1 MSNARRKRCGIFAWS
16 VADHPFPRWEK
27 SALWLAVAMTV
38 IFFLFTV
45 PGGVMIGEAGVA
57 PGPEV
62 SAGQCL
68 RCHDGYK
75 FRVAFPASAHGNIG
89 CTGCHRGIDDI
100 RRHSTG
106 EKKTAP
112 VSCGSCHEKIATEY
126 RSSFHYVQ
134 EDFRCYDCH
143 RGIHALQKV
152 ARKDI
157 KRTIIERCT
166 ECHSNDEYVA
176 SGHSEALL
184 KGNQDAADCSDCHG
198 LHDTRVYH
206 TALDKYPDEAREFY
220 TGKCKRCHSDAAMMK
235 RNNLSADLV
244 RYYEETY
251 HGKVQN
257 VGYPSRVAG
266 CGDCHTT
273 HNILP
278 KSDPRSSIHPN
289 NLVANCGRCHKSF
302 HARFVDYKAHPN
314 YRDRKNYPS
323 LFWTFVFMSG
333 LLAGTFL
340 FFWTHTFLW
349 WRKTYWETHR
359 MEKLGIKAHCSL
371 SEADRIQHVQRF
383 SPVER
388 VMHVLLIISF
398 FVLVMTGFPVKYP
411 EAVWAGILMDLWGG
425 AHNAALFHR
434 GAALVLIAI
443 VAYVGWLS
451 FKFLFPKG
459 KGTRGWI
466 GRLLGPDSL
475 FPNLK
480 DWEDLKGM
488 IRWFFDRGEMP
499 KFDLWTYW
507 EKFDFMAVFW
517 GMFAIGGSG
526 LLLWKPEWSSYLVP
540 GWVLNIAAM
549 VHSEEALLAALFIFT
564 VHFFNTH
571 FIPTK
576 FPMDRI
582 VFTGSYTME
591 ELKEQRPLE
600 YQRLLEE
607 NRLGTI
613 KRDHPGIP
621 VKLVSAA
628 FGLGSLAV
636 GLTLTILIFWAILF

>member
-1 MSNARRKRCGIFAWS
+1 MFPAIIAACCFLFVLTGNARTENTTALDRRS
-16 VADHPFPRWEK
+16 VA
-27 SALWLAVAMTV
+27 S
-38 IFFLFTV
+38 
-45 PGGVMIGEAGVA
+45 
-57 PGPEV
+57 
-62 SAGQCL
+62 GQCL
-68 RCHDGYK
+68 QCHDEYK
-75 FRVAFPASAHGNIG
+75 FRDAFPRSVHGNIG
-89 CTGCHRGIDDI
+89 CGGCHRGIADL
-100 RRHSTG
+100 RRHSRG
-106 EKKTAP
+106 EEKPQP
-112 VSCGSCHEKIATEY
+112 VSCGSCHERIAAEY
-126 RSSFHYVQ
+126 LANFHYIQ

-143 RGIHALQKV
+143 RGIHALTAV
-152 ARKDI
+152 PRRDF
-157 KRTIIERCT
+157 KRTIVERCT
-166 ECHSNDEYVA
+166 ECHSNEEYVA

-198 LHDTRVYH
+198 LHNTRVYH
-206 TALDKYPDEAREFY
+206 TALDKYPAEAREFY
-220 TGKCKRCHSDAAMMK
+220 TAKCKRCHSDPVMMK
-235 RNNLSADLV
+235 RNNLSPELV

-251 HGKVQN
+251 HGKIQS
-257 VGYPSRVAG
+257 VGYASRVAG

-278 KSDPRSSIHPN
+278 KSDPRSSIHPG
-289 NLVANCGRCHKSF
+289 NLVENCGRCHRSF
-302 HARFVDYKAHPN
+302 HPRFVDYKAHPN

-323 LFWTFVFMSG
+323 LFWTFVFMSA

-359 MEKLGIKAHCSL
+359 LEKLGLQAHCSL
-371 SEADRIQHVQRF
+371 SPQDRIQHVQRF
-383 SPVER
+383 SPGER
-388 VMHVLLIISF
+388 IMHVLLILSF
-398 FVLVMTGFPVKYP
+398 FILVMTGFPVKYP

-425 AHNAALFHR
+425 AANAALFHR
-434 GAALVLIAI
+434 GAALVLIGI
-443 VAYVGWLS
+443 VVYVGWLS
-451 FKFLFPKG
+451 YRFLFPKG
-459 KGTRGWI
+459 QGTRGWV

-480 DWEDLKGM
+480 DWDDLKGM

-499 KFDLWTYW
+499 KFDRWTYW
-507 EKFDFMAVFW
+507 EKFDFLAVFW

-582 VFTGSYTME
+582 VFTGTYSLE
-591 ELKEQRPLE
+591 DLHEQRPLE
-600 YQRLLEE
+600 YRRLVDTG
-607 NRLGTI
+607 RLDAV
-613 KRDHPGIP
+613 KRAHPGIP
-621 VKLVSAA
+621 LKLVAAA
-628 FGLGSLAV
+628 FGLASLAL
-636 GLTLTILIFWAILF
+636 GLLLTILIFWAILF

>member
-1 MSNARRKRCGIFAWS
+1 MGSGYSMKQAAVVALFCLSLALGLACARPA
-16 VADHPFPRWEK
+16 A
-27 SALWLAVAMTV
+27 AVARTD
-38 IFFLFTV
+38 V
-45 PGGVMIGEAGVA
+45 P
-57 PGPEV
+57 
-62 SAGQCL
+62 AGQC
-68 RCHDGYK
+68 RQCHDAHKY
-75 FRVAFPASAHGNIG
+75 RVAFPQSAHGHLG
-89 CTGCHRGIDDI
+89 CVSCHQGIADL

-106 EKKTAP
+106 EEKPAR
-112 VSCGSCHEKIATEY
+112 VSCGSCHGQIAAAY
-126 RSSFHYVQ
+126 RSNFHYIQ
-134 EDFRCYDCH
+134 EDFRCWDCH
-143 RGIHALQKV
+143 RDIHAVKPVEPGQF
-152 ARKDI
+152 
-157 KRTIIERCT
+157 KRAIIEKCT
-166 ECHSNDEYVA
+166 QCHSNEEYVA

-206 TALDKYPDEAREFY
+206 TSLEKYPEEARAFY
-220 TGKCKRCHSDAAMMK
+220 TEKCKRCHADEAMMK
-235 RNNLSADLV
+235 RNNLSADIV

-257 VGYPSRVAG
+257 VGYASRVAG
-266 CGDCHTT
+266 CADCHTT

-278 KSDPRSSIHPN
+278 KSDPRSSIHPR
-289 NLVANCGRCHKSF
+289 NLVENCGRCHTGF

-333 LLAGTFL
+333 LLGGTFL

-349 WRKTYWETHR
+349 WRKTYWEAHR
-359 MEKLGIKAHCSL
+359 MEKLGFKAHFAGSDA
-371 SEADRIQHVQRF
+371 ERIQPVQRF
-383 SPVER
+383 SPKER
-388 VMHVLLIISF
+388 IMHVLLVVSF

-411 EAVWAGILMDLWGG
+411 EAAWAGILMGLWGG
-425 AHNAALFHR
+425 AEQAALFHR
-434 GAALVLIAI
+434 GAAVVLIAI
-443 VAYVGWLS
+443 VAYVGWMS
-451 FKFLFPKG
+451 FHFLFPAG
-459 KGTRGWI
+459 QGTRGWT

-488 IRWFFDRGEMP
+488 VRWFFNRGEMP
-499 KFDLWTYW
+499 KFDRWTYW

-526 LLLWKPEWSSYLVP
+526 LLLWRPEWSSYIVP
-540 GWVLNIAAM
+540 GRVLNIAAM
-549 VHSEEALLAALFIFT
+549 IHSEEALLAALFIFT

-582 VFTGSYTME
+582 IFTGTYSME
-591 ELKEQRPLE
+591 ELREQRPLE
-600 YQRLLEE
+600 YDRLVAAG
-607 NRLGTI
+607 RLDTI

-621 VKLVSAA
+621 LKLVSAA
-628 FGLGSLAV
+628 FGLGSLLL
-636 GLTLTILIFWAILF
+636 GLLLTVLIFWAILF

>member
-1 MSNARRKRCGIFAWS
+1 MGLGYNMKQSAI
-16 VADHPFPRWEK
+16 VA
-27 SALWLAVAMTV
+27 L
-38 IFFLFTV
+38 FFLLGAVWLPLASITAAGAQPAV
-45 PGGVMIGEAGVA
+45 P
-57 PGPEV
+57 V
-62 SAGQCL
+62 SQCQT
-68 RCHDGYK
+68 CHDGYA
-75 FRVAFPASAHGNIG
+75 FRVQLPQSAHGNLG
-89 CTGCHRGIDDI
+89 CISCHAGIVNL
-100 RRHSTG
+100 RRHAAG
-106 EKKTAP
+106 EEKPAP
-112 VSCGSCHEKIATEY
+112 VSCGSCHEKIASDY
-126 RSSFHYVQ
+126 RSNFHYIQ

-143 RGIHALQKV
+143 RDIHAVKPV
-152 ARKDI
+152 DRKQF
-157 KRTIIERCT
+157 KCSIIEKCT
-166 ECHSNDEYVA
+166 QCHSNEEYVA
-176 SGHSEALL
+176 AGHSEAVL
-184 KGNQDAADCSDCHG
+184 KGNQDAAACSDCHG

-206 TALDKYPDEAREFY
+206 TSLEKYPSEARAFY
-220 TGKCKRCHSDAAMMK
+220 TEKCKRCHADEAMMK

-251 HGKVQN
+251 HGRVQN
-257 VGYPSRVAG
+257 VGYASRVAG
-266 CGDCHTT
+266 CADCHTT

-278 KSDPRSSIHPN
+278 KSDPRSSIHPS
-289 NLVANCGRCHKSF
+289 NLIENCGRCHTGF

-333 LLAGTFL
+333 LLGGTFL

-359 MEKLGIKAHCSL
+359 MEKLGIRPEFTL
-371 SEADRIQHVQRF
+371 NPEERLQRVQRF
-383 SPVER
+383 SPKER
-388 VMHVLLIISF
+388 ILHVLLILSF
-398 FVLVMTGFPVKYP
+398 FTLVMTGFPIKYP
-411 EAVWAGILMDLWGG
+411 EAAWSRILIDLWGG
-425 AHNAALFHR
+425 ADQAALFHR

-443 VAYVGWLS
+443 VAYVAWMS

-459 KGTRGWI
+459 QGARGWT

-488 IRWFFDRGEMP
+488 FRWFFDRGEMP
-499 KFDLWTYW
+499 KFDRWTYW

-526 LLLWKPEWSSYLVP
+526 LLLWKPEWSSYVVP
-540 GWVLNIAAM
+540 GGVLNIASM

-564 VHFFNTH
+564 VHLFNTH

-582 VFTGSYTME
+582 IFTGTYSME
-591 ELKEQRPLE
+591 ELQTQKPLE
-600 YQRLLEE
+600 Y
-607 NRLGTI
+607 NRLVAANRLDAI

-621 VKLVSAA
+621 LKLISAA
-628 FGLGSLAV
+628 FGLASLLL
-636 GLTLTILIFWAILF
+636 GLLLTVLIYWAILF